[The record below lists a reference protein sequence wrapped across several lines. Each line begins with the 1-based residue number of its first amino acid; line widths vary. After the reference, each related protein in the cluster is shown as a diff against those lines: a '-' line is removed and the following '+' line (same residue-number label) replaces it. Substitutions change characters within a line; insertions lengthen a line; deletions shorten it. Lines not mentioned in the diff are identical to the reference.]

1 MKYSILCCIGILG
14 LTACTPT
21 TPSHVQVPEIRV
33 ITPETSGHDFR
44 RNYTFI
50 SNPFRVTEL
59 SFRVGGPIRT
69 FSIQNG
75 QFFRKGELIAALDDR
90 DFRIKEQR
98 TGAIYRQA
106 KADFQRIANLYE
118 EDNISGMNYEKA
130 KADHEKAKADYET
143 AVNELNDT
151 RLYAPFDG
159 YVQQTYTERY
169 QDIQP
174 TTPIVRFI
182 DLSRIKVEAYIP
194 EEVALKYRTGK
205 GPSCTITFNALPNQK
220 YHPTDTYLTQS
231 VTDNNISYLFTAI
244 LDNHDNTLFGGMS
257 GTLELSYQETSIH
270 SSQSLLIPQSAICH
284 NETAGTFV
292 WRINRQNHINKVP
305 VKIGKVQKND
315 KIEILSGIAPN
326 DKIAVTGLS
335 ALAENDTITIQD

>member
-244 LDNHDNTLFGGMS
+244 LDNHDNTLFGECLVHWNLVIKKLQSIPPKVFLFHNQQSVTMRQPVLSS
-257 GTLELSYQETSIH
+257 G
-270 SSQSLLIPQSAICH
+270 
-284 NETAGTFV
+284 G
-292 WRINRQNHINKVP
+292 
-305 VKIGKVQKND
+305 
-315 KIEILSGIAPN
+315 
-326 DKIAVTGLS
+326 
-335 ALAENDTITIQD
+335 

>member
-14 LTACTPT
+14 LTT

-151 RLYAPFDG
+151 RLYAPLTG
-159 YVQQTYTERY
+159 MYNRH
-169 QDIQP
+169 ILNA
-174 TTPIVRFI
+174 I
-182 DLSRIKVEAYIP
+182 RIY
-194 EEVALKYRTGK
+194 
-205 GPSCTITFNALPNQK
+205 
-220 YHPTDTYLTQS
+220 
-231 VTDNNISYLFTAI
+231 
-244 LDNHDNTLFGGMS
+244 
-257 GTLELSYQETSIH
+257 
-270 SSQSLLIPQSAICH
+270 
-284 NETAGTFV
+284 
-292 WRINRQNHINKVP
+292 NRPHR
-305 VKIGKVQKND
+305 
-315 KIEILSGIAPN
+315 L
-326 DKIAVTGLS
+326 
-335 ALAENDTITIQD
+335 

>member
-1 MKYSILCCIGILG
+1 MKQSILCCIGVLG
-14 LTACTPT
+14 LMSCSHPEQTDLQIPQIKIIK
-21 TPSHVQVPEIRV
+21 PEVSNSHVQ
-33 ITPETSGHDFR
+33 

-59 SFRVGGPIRT
+59 SFRVGSPIHT

-90 DFRIKEQR
+90 DFRIREQR

-106 KADFQRIANLYE
+106 DADFQRIANLYE
-118 EDNISGMNYEKA
+118 EDNISGMNYERA
-130 KADHEKAKADYET
+130 KADYEKAKADYET

-159 YVQQTYTERY
+159 YVQQVYAERH

-174 TTPIVRFI
+174 TAPIIRFI
-182 DLSRIKVEAYIP
+182 DLSRIKVEAYLP

-205 GPSCTITFNALPNQK
+205 EPSCSVTFNSLPGQK

-231 VTDNNISYLFTAI
+231 VTDNNISYLLTAI
-244 LDNHDNTLFGGMS
+244 LDNQDNTLLGGMS
-257 GTLELSYQETSIH
+257 GTLELFYQETPVHPYPSV
-270 SSQSLLIPQSAICH
+270 LIPQSAVCH
-284 NETAGTFV
+284 DEISGTFV
-292 WRINRQNHINKVP
+292 WRVNQQNRIDKVP
-305 VKIGKVQKND
+305 VRTGKMQRNNQ
-315 KIEILSGIAPN
+315 IEVLSGITAN
-326 DKIAVTGLS
+326 DRIAVTRIFT
-335 ALAENDTITIQD
+335 LAENDSITIQD

>member
-106 KADFQRIANLYE
+106 KAGFQGVANL
-118 EDNISGMNYEKA
+118 
-130 KADHEKAKADYET
+130 
-143 AVNELNDT
+143 
-151 RLYAPFDG
+151 
-159 YVQQTYTERY
+159 
-169 QDIQP
+169 
-174 TTPIVRFI
+174 
-182 DLSRIKVEAYIP
+182 
-194 EEVALKYRTGK
+194 
-205 GPSCTITFNALPNQK
+205 
-220 YHPTDTYLTQS
+220 
-231 VTDNNISYLFTAI
+231 
-244 LDNHDNTLFGGMS
+244 
-257 GTLELSYQETSIH
+257 
-270 SSQSLLIPQSAICH
+270 
-284 NETAGTFV
+284 
-292 WRINRQNHINKVP
+292 
-305 VKIGKVQKND
+305 
-315 KIEILSGIAPN
+315 
-326 DKIAVTGLS
+326 
-335 ALAENDTITIQD
+335 